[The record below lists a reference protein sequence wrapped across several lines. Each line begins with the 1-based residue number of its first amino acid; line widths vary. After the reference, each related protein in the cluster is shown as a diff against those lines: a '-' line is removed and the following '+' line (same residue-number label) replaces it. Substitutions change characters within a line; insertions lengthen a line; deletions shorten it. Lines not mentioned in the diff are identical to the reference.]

1 MYQIIKVN
9 GEFIMREV
17 YFVPWVPSKQ
27 IDLEPTSEHS
37 SAPVLQVPVILDS
50 GAEERKLLCQEARSY
65 KLALAAELARSEKYE
80 RLLDQVA
87 AAIGEIVLIVLIF
100 GMMFLALYLGT
111 DSVNMEKI
119 LADEQAAQYEVVETD

>member
-1 MYQIIKVN
+1 
-9 GEFIMREV
+9 MREV

-27 IDLEPTSEHS
+27 IDLEPTSKHS
-37 SAPVLQVPVILDS
+37 SAPVLQVPVIPDS

-65 KLALAAELARSEKYE
+65 KLALAAELARTEKHE
-80 RLLDQVA
+80 RFLDLA
-87 AAIGEIVLIVLIF
+87 AATIGEIVLIVLIF

-111 DSVNMEKI
+111 DSVTMEKI

>member
-27 IDLEPTSEHS
+27 IDREPTSEDP
-37 SAPVLQVPVILDS
+37 SAPVLQVPVIPDS

-65 KLALAAELARSEKYE
+65 KLALAAELARREKYE
-80 RLLDQVA
+80 RFLDLVT
-87 AAIGEIVLIVLIF
+87 AAIGEIILIVIIF

-111 DSVNMEKI
+111 DSVTMEKI
-119 LADEQAAQYEVVETD
+119 LADEQVAQYEVVETN